1 MVMLNLILT
10 RSRLQDHLSSI
21 IGLESLEWNGGMED
35 WNGILE

>member
-10 RSRLQDHLSSI
+10 RLQDHLSSI
-21 IGLESLEWNGGMED
+21 IRLESLEWNGGMED